1 MEGTFAD
8 FFDVIENTKF
18 EKMIPLDYDANSY
31 DIITTIEFVST
42 KNPTSSD
49 LRLALDLIDD
59 MYPLYKSLDRM
70 SKVDF
75 LKDIFKMDVSQQR
88 IHRLNPHK
96 KLLFKGVIS
105 LNDKKQIIIKRV
117 RRCQNSH

>member
-18 EKMIPLDYDANSY
+18 EKMIALDYDANDY
-31 DIITTIEFVST
+31 DMITAIQFVST

-59 MYPLYKSLDRM
+59 MYPLYKSLRNEDRLG
-70 SKVDF
+70 F
-75 LKDIFKMDVSQQR
+75 LKDIFKMDVSYKR
-88 IHRLNPHK
+88 IHRLNSHK

-105 LNDKKQIIIKRV
+105 FNDKNQIIIKRV
-117 RRCQNSH
+117 KRCQNSH